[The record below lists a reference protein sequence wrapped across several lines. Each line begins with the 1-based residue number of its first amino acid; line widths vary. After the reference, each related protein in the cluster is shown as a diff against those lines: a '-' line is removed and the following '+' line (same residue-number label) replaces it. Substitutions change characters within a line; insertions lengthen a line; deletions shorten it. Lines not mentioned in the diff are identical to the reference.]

1 MLIGACRI
9 EHLGK
14 AQKRVKAGKKAVT
27 SGPSALL
34 KVFSK
39 EDQHDDGGAKKKEG
53 EGEARKEGPSQDPE
67 LAKRESR
74 ARSEDLFIWK
84 ECPSPCE
91 AVMTSRT
98 STQHVYSERNMDKSE
113 LAT

>member
-67 LAKRESR
+67 LAKRDGGQAGEER
-74 ARSEDLFIWK
+74 RTEEGNAPPDPQAEKGRTGM
-84 ECPSPCE
+84 E
-91 AVMTSRT
+91 AGGSGKGNT
-98 STQHVYSERNMDKSE
+98 
-113 LAT
+113 